1 MRAAQNHRL
10 EHTRQSE
17 IIRVETAA
25 GNVTG
30 TFLAARA
37 TADELSHSSFLLPR
51 PLRLQRSARSQCT
64 YKGCRPVLC
73 ESLHRM
79 DRNCAAKEHGSSLPF
94 PGCSK
99 HIEKRSALRDVPCF
113 ANLFIGWIGIALQK
127 SMARHYHSRR
137 AVTALKSVVL
147 DERFLYRV

>member
-10 EHTRQSE
+10 EHPRQSE

-25 GNVTG
+25 RHVTG
-30 TFLAARA
+30 AFLAAGA

-51 PLRLQRSARSQCT
+51 PLRLHRSARSQCT

-94 PGCSK
+94 QACSNR
-99 HIEKRSALRDVPCF
+99 IETRNA
-113 ANLFIGWIGIALQK
+113 
-127 SMARHYHSRR
+127 
-137 AVTALKSVVL
+137 
-147 DERFLYRV
+147 